1 MSAPDP
7 NPVAQLQMMSGG
19 YFVSRCL
26 QVVAELGIPDL
37 IEDVPVSAAQLAATT
52 GSSADALGR
61 VLSLLCA
68 HGVFERRD
76 DGFAH
81 TEMSRFLRSD
91 HPASM
96 RPFARMF
103 GNPVIW
109 QSVIRLDES
118 VVSGQPM
125 GEKVTP
131 GGLWQYLAEHKD
143 RSEVFNQTMAAK
155 ASAMVPLVPRAYDF
169 TRFARIAD
177 IGGGRGH
184 LLQAI
189 LAASPKSHGVLFD
202 QPHVVREAA
211 SLAGER
217 LVLEGGNFFEDALP
231 EADVYVLMEVIHDWD
246 DPSAERILRAVRRA
260 SPAGAK
266 LLIVEAKIPNPP
278 MACWTATLD
287 IVMLNLLGGRQ
298 RGFGE
303 YTTLLE
309 RSGFGEIREIPAG
322 MGYSII
328 EASPA

>member
-7 NPVAQLQMMSGG
+7 VAQIQMMSGG

-26 QVVAELGIPDL
+26 QVAAELGIADL
-37 IEDVPVSAAQLAATT
+37 IADVPVSAAQLAATT

-68 HGVFERRD
+68 QGIFERRD
-76 DGFAH
+76 GGFAH
-81 TEMSRFLRSD
+81 TEVSRFLRSD

-96 RPFARMF
+96 RSFARWF

-118 VVSGQPM
+118 VATGEPM

-131 GGLWQYLAEHKD
+131 GGIWQSLAEHKD
-143 RSEVFNQTMAAK
+143 RSEVFNETMAAK
-155 ASAMVPLVPRAYDF
+155 ARAMVPLVPRAYDF
-169 TRFARIAD
+169 TRFPRIAD

-189 LAASPKSHGVLFD
+189 LAASPNSRGVLFD
-202 QPHVVREAA
+202 QPHVLREVAN
-211 SLAGER
+211 LAGDR
-217 LVLEGGNFFEDALP
+217 LALEGGNFFEDALP
-231 EADVYVLMEVIHDWD
+231 EADAYVLMEVIHDWD
-246 DPSAERILRAVRRA
+246 DPSAERILRGVRRA
-260 SPAGAK
+260 APAGAK
-266 LLIVEAKIPNPP
+266 LVIVEAKMPDPP
-278 MACWTATLD
+278 VACWTATLD
-287 IVMLNLLGGRQ
+287 IVMLNLLGGGQ
-298 RGFGE
+298 RGLGA

-309 RSGFGEIREIPAG
+309 GSGFGEIREIPMG

>member
-1 MSAPDP
+1 
-7 NPVAQLQMMSGG
+7 
-19 YFVSRCL
+19 
-26 QVVAELGIPDL
+26 
-37 IEDVPVSAAQLAATT
+37 
-52 GSSADALGR
+52 
-61 VLSLLCA
+61 
-68 HGVFERRD
+68 
-76 DGFAH
+76 
-81 TEMSRFLRSD
+81 MSRFLRTD

-96 RPFARMF
+96 RSFARMF

-118 VVSGQPM
+118 VATGEPM

-155 ASAMVPLVPRAYDF
+155 ARAMVPLVPRAYDF

-189 LAASPKSHGVLFD
+189 LAASPNSRGLLFD
-202 QPHVVREAA
+202 QPHVVREVA
-211 SLAGER
+211 SLAGDR
-217 LVLEGGNFFEDALP
+217 LALEGGNFFEDALP
-231 EADVYVLMEVIHDWD
+231 EADAYLLMEVIHDWD
-246 DPSAERILRAVRRA
+246 DPSAERILRAVWRA
-260 SPAGAK
+260 APGGAK
-266 LLIVEAKIPNPP
+266 LVIVEATMPDPP

-287 IVMLNLLGGRQ
+287 IVMLNLVGGRQ

-303 YTTLLE
+303 YANLLE
-309 RSGFGEIREIPAG
+309 RSGFGEMSEIPLG

>member
-7 NPVAQLQMMSGG
+7 VAQIQMMSGG

-26 QVVAELGIPDL
+26 QVAAELGIADL
-37 IEDVPVSAAQLAATT
+37 IADVPVSAAQLAATT

-61 VLSLLCA
+61 VLSLLCG
-68 HGVFERRD
+68 HGIFERRD
-76 DGFAH
+76 GGFAH
-81 TEMSRFLRSD
+81 TEVSRFLRSD

-96 RPFARMF
+96 RSFARMF
-103 GNPVIW
+103 GNPVFW

-118 VVSGQPM
+118 VATGEPM

-131 GGLWQYLAEHKD
+131 GGLWQYMAEHQD

-155 ASAMVPLVPRAYDF
+155 ARAMVPLVPRAYDF

-189 LAASPKSHGVLFD
+189 LAASPHSRGVLFD
-202 QPHVVREAA
+202 QPHVLREVAN
-211 SLAGER
+211 LACDR
-217 LVLEGGNFFEDALP
+217 LALEGGNFFEDALP
-231 EADVYVLMEVIHDWD
+231 EADAYVLMEVIHDWD

-260 SPAGAK
+260 APVGAK
-266 LLIVEAKIPNPP
+266 LVIVEAKMPDPA

-287 IVMLNLLGGRQ
+287 IVMLNLVGGRQ
-298 RGFGE
+298 RGLGE
-303 YTTLLE
+303 YTALLE
-309 RSGFGEIREIPAG
+309 RSGFGEVREIPVG
-322 MGYSII
+322 MGHSII
-328 EASPA
+328 EATPA